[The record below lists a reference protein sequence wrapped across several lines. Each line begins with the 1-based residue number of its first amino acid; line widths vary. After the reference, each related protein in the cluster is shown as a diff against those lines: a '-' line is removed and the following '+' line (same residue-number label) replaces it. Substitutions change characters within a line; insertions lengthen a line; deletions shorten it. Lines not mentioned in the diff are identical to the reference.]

1 MTTSRSVNKPV
12 RAMGVGL
19 FATGALA
26 LGYTVSHPP
35 DASARNVCNRQGAY
49 VESVFDSF
57 ANPDVK
63 VITLTKYSANGAGTP
78 ISLSRSDFEACI
90 DADTNLLMA
99 NNSHNA
105 YLFSKVSQWRVGSVR
120 FWQSVITA
128 KKLGLKL
135 PRQKNRRRLTR
146 QFTHQRC
153 LRDL

>member
-105 YLFSKVSQWRVGSVR
+105 YLFFEGLAMAGGLGAILAERHNG
-120 FWQSVITA
+120 
-128 KKLGLKL
+128 KKAGPQT